1 MKTLIAVAALSAVL
15 LLVGPAAFATEPEVE
30 GLKLDEAGALYRPAM
45 QVVQERIIWAE
56 EADLDIGGLDVRDYN

>member
-30 GLKLDEAGALYRPAM
+30 GLKLDEAGALYRPAP
-45 QVVQERIIWAE
+45 QVVQERFLWAE
-56 EADLDIGGLDVRDYN
+56 EADVDIAGLDVRD